1 MLKFSTLYC
10 TIVLYATVLYCTVRN
25 CTVLYST
32 LYCTIVLYAT
42 AFNHNSAYNRV
53 TEKNKKVLNFQYV
66 TGLNSVHQ
74 ACAINQN

>member
-1 MLKFSTLYC
+1 MQHVKIQY
-10 TIVLYATVLYCTVRN
+10 IVLYNCTVRN

-42 AFNHNSAYNRV
+42 AFNHNSVYNRV